1 MNCRK
6 SNKQYLGQMFALIII
21 AHGKHTKPACKHL
34 ISYEIVR
41 LPLFLS
47 DGSASLHGWRLPGSH
62 MWPPH
67 IVYLLWWRPV
77 ALKWASGATHLAL
90 ILSFV
95 WLLPLSRNISPQP
108 VKWSP
113 DGSLTSFSVSPSA
126 LLSFLPPISS
136 HFHFLI
142 PPLCGW
148 HITLILSVLPPLFSS
163 SIPLPFFR
171 GSFLP

>member
-1 MNCRK
+1 
-6 SNKQYLGQMFALIII
+6 MFALIII
-21 AHGKHTKPACKHL
+21 TAHWKHSSPANKLWNGRAC
-34 ISYEIVR
+34 S
-41 LPLFLS
+41 LFEPWKLF
-47 DGSASLHGWRLPGSH
+47 PGSRL
-62 MWPPH
+62 WPPLL
-67 IVYLLWWRPV
+67 VYLPWWRPV
-77 ALKWASGATHLAL
+77 ALKRASGATHLAL

-142 PPLCGW
+142 PPFAAFCSW
-148 HITLILSVLPPLFSS
+148 HITLILSVLPLLFSS
-163 SIPLPFFR
+163 SITLPFFR